1 MNTETLSP
9 AEFATQLAH
18 YYGSEKLFRHPVA
31 LPNSPKLIYTQGVE
45 YFLENCGG
53 GAYWFADIIATEV
66 LPLQQQEEFIVIK
79 MIVADEQ
86 AVITADD
93 GNGNILWQR
102 KVDYTDAFDGEWTF
116 YLIDGTMLLPREY

>member
-31 LPNSPKLIYTQGVE
+31 LPNSPKLVYTQGVE
-45 YFLENCGG
+45 YFLEECGG

-79 MIVADEQ
+79 MVVADEQ
-86 AVITADD
+86 ATITADD
-93 GNGNILWQR
+93 GNDNILWQR
-102 KVDYTDAFDGEWTF
+102 DINYTDAFDGEWKF
-116 YLIDGTMLLPREY
+116 YLIDGTMLLPQEY